1 MKTNYELLAENP
13 KALKHFCDLLI
24 EHATV
29 IGIDK
34 EINKL
39 SESLRTQLTA
49 ARACELDPTELLRL
63 CRDKKH
69 ERLLVFAT
77 AVGTER
83 GKRIGKQAGQNSIK
97 EAHEFASLQLANLAP
112 WLVETVTEEDGE
124 LSAPK
129 GHTPGVAFH

>member
-1 MKTNYELLAENP
+1 MKTNFELLAENP
-13 KALKHFCDLLI
+13 KALKRFCDLLI

-29 IGIDK
+29 IGIEIEIDK
-34 EINKL
+34 I

-49 ARACELDPTELLRL
+49 AQACELDPTELLRL

-83 GKRIGKQAGQNSIK
+83 GKRIGEQAAQNMIK
-97 EAHEFASLQLANLAP
+97 EAREFAELQIANNAP
-112 WLVETVTEEDGE
+112 WLGEAEAQEDD
-124 LSAPK
+124 
-129 GHTPGVAFH
+129 

>member
-1 MKTNYELLAENP
+1 MKSNIELLTENP
-13 KALKHFCDLLI
+13 KAQKRFCDLLI

-49 ARACELDPTELLRL
+49 ARACELDTTELLQL

-69 ERLLVFAT
+69 ERLTVFAT

-83 GKRIGKQAGQNSIK
+83 GVRIGKQRGGEIIK
-97 EAHEFASLQLANLAP
+97 EAHEFARLQLANNAP
-112 WLVETVTEEDGE
+112 WLGETVTEEDGE
-124 LSAPK
+124 
-129 GHTPGVAFH
+129 